1 MSSPVTKKCPNRKI
15 YNIAVKCKHIN
26 SELQTKDSASQ
37 FTNCWLTVLS
47 TVDVSLSKPLL
58 PFVSTKPDIVHCIYF
73 CYYNL
78 CVCVDMFVYM
88 CVTTRIEISF
98 LHVGPRDRTQILSFG
113 SKCFPPL
120 IPLTSPFLPF
130 DHTSFVMITFNAINS
145 LWVLLL
151 VHLSDY
157 SYT

>member
-1 MSSPVTKKCPNRKI
+1 MSSPVTKKCPNREI

-37 FTNCWLTVLS
+37 FTIAGWQYFPQLMFPCRNPSFLLFLR
-47 TVDVSLSKPLL
+47 SLILFIAFI
-58 PFVSTKPDIVHCIYF
+58 FVIIIY
-73 CYYNL
+73 
-78 CVCVDMFVYM
+78 VCVDMFVYM
-88 CVTTRIEISF
+88 CFTTRIEISF

-120 IPLTSPFLPF
+120 ITLTSPFLPF
-130 DHTSFVMITFNAINS
+130 DHTPFVMITFNAINS